1 MKQLLKIATLTLLA
15 SSMSLAFGQGKKIE
29 QVFSYDMIGAD
40 IPYLESFIGIAKST
54 NTYSQTKIY
63 IVDGCELEVG
73 YEGNSITTMAV
84 STGGRCNFTIDDIP
98 MGSPINTNQVVF
110 GMTGPVDYYADCL
123 YLCGNAYDPSVYEYY
138 QGPRVEGFREILLGS
153 SIVPYEATSQWV
165 DAMITKE
172 GEDWVMD
179 GNYNCNPQKYHNVAE
194 KALKGQKVD
203 WIMIGYNLK
212 EKRQLD
218 RDCQNQFEAQTV
230 APTPAMQKELI
241 AEIPYQVAYQDEPYT
256 YYLGSQIISGEV
268 IYEPNDMYGYRFEFK
283 PDQKSQSKLPPM
295 AQGRQFIL
303 NEYSEMS
310 ENQLL
315 GASYYLGIENNLI
328 EPDFA
333 DNLCTLK
340 GPATFQI
347 IGIGLYLPD
356 AGEPFTDIKSL
367 KIISGGPYKITQC
380 DAL

>member
-1 MKQLLKIATLTLLA
+1 MKQLFKIATITLLA

-40 IPYLESFIGIAKST
+40 LPYLESFIGIAKRT
-54 NTYSQTKIY
+54 DTHFKTKHY
-63 IVDGCELEVG
+63 LVDGCELAVG

-84 STGGRCNFTIDDIP
+84 STGGKCNFTIDDIP

-123 YLCGNAYDPSVYEYY
+123 YLCGNAYEPSIYEHY
-138 QGPRVEGFREILLGS
+138 QGPRVEGFREVLLGS
-153 SIVPYEATSQWV
+153 SIVPYEVSRQWV
-165 DAMITKE
+165 DTMIAKE
-172 GEDWVMD
+172 GESWVMD
-179 GNYNCNPQKYHNVAE
+179 GNYNCDPRKYHDVAE
-194 KALKGQKVD
+194 QALKGQKVD
-203 WIMIGYNLK
+203 WIMIGYNLLNQK
-212 EKRQLD
+212 QFND
-218 RDCQNQFEAQTV
+218 DCQNQSQAAASTSPSVKDGE
-230 APTPAMQKELI
+230 MI
-241 AEIPYQVAYQDEPYT
+241 AEIPYQVAYQNSDYT

-268 IYEPNDMYGYRFEFK
+268 VYEPNDMYGYRFEFK

-310 ENQLL
+310 ENELL

-347 IGIGLYLPD
+347 IGIGLYLPEE
-356 AGEPFTDIKSL
+356 AEPFTDIKSL
-367 KIISGGPYKITQC
+367 KIINGGPYKITQC

>member
-1 MKQLLKIATLTLLA
+1 MKQLFKIATITLLV

-40 IPYLESFIGIAKST
+40 LPYLESFIGIAKRT
-54 NTYSQTKIY
+54 DTHFKTKHY
-63 IVDGCELEVG
+63 LVDGCELAVG

-84 STGGRCNFTIDDIP
+84 STGGKCNFTIDDIP
-98 MGSPINTNQVVF
+98 MGSPINTSQVVF

-123 YLCGNAYDPSVYEYY
+123 YLCGNAYEPMVYEHY
-138 QGPRVEGFREILLGS
+138 QGPHVEEFREILLGS
-153 SIVPYEATSQWV
+153 FVPYEATSQWV
-165 DAMITKE
+165 DAMIAKE

-179 GNYNCNPQKYHNVAE
+179 GNYNCDPRKYHDVAE
-194 KALKGQKVD
+194 KVLKGQKVD
-203 WIMIGYNLK
+203 WIMIGYNLLNQK
-212 EKRQLD
+212 QFND
-218 RDCQNQFEAQTV
+218 GCQNQSQAAASTSPSVKDGE
-230 APTPAMQKELI
+230 MI
-241 AEIPYQVAYQDEPYT
+241 AEIPYQVAYQNSDYT

-268 IYEPNDMYGYRFEFK
+268 VYEPNDMYGYRFEFK

-310 ENQLL
+310 ENELL

-347 IGIGLYLPD
+347 IGIGLYLPEE
-356 AGEPFTDIKSL
+356 AEPFTDIKSL
-367 KIISGGPYKITQC
+367 KIINGGPYKITQC